1 MLQFQYNRQWMAWG
15 AGLACALVADGAMA
29 GPDAAGGVVVRP
41 ESAGVAAMENGSF
54 IDPQLKMLWGEH
66 LRRGGNLV
74 APADAA
80 RGFVGPRVVDGMVR
94 IEALSLGD
102 DAALADELRRLGA
115 TDVRQQGNLVLGRM
129 PVAGLGA
136 LQSLRTARFV
146 RPAPEPFGSVGGVT
160 SQGDAV
166 QGSGR
171 ARRSFGVDGSGVVVG
186 VTSTGYDTQGGAAA
200 DVARGDLPG
209 PGNPNGRL
217 QPVRVLKDRSS
228 GRDSDEGRA
237 MAQIVH
243 DVAPGASLAVYIPEN
258 VQDHA
263 DGLRALAKAGANVIS
278 DDMYWTNDPWFQES
292 PIGAVQ
298 RELLA
303 SGNVLSINAAA
314 NFADWSAEGW
324 FQPLPARGL
333 TMAGAAQGR
342 WQMHDWGGGRT
353 TFPVTLH
360 RGGRVRIVLQW
371 DEPFASFTRSRA
383 GSASDLD
390 LFAFTDD
397 RGGNISFLSAT
408 RNVGGDPFEFVFA
421 FLNPDAADATFT
433 IHIGVGMPEGT
444 GRPPGRFKLI
454 AQPSDMS
461 LVDWPREAA
470 FHSATAVGH
479 NASEGAIVACA
490 VRYSQV
496 NTPRGPV
503 AETFSSTGGFARTRD
518 ADGVALSHP
527 LDTHKP
533 DLCAPDGVDN
543 SVFGVD
549 TDGNGWP
556 NFFGTSAASPHL
568 AGVAALML
576 QASGMKMR
584 AGEVGPALRETARD
598 MVDPG
603 DPLSAPGHDVRSGHG
618 FVNAELAVTRA
629 MTLRSRP

>member
-1 MLQFQYNRQWMAWG
+1 MLQFQYNRQWLAWG
-15 AGLACALVADGAMA
+15 AGLACALAAGGAMA

-41 ESAGVAAMENGSF
+41 ESAGVAAMEEGSF

-74 APADAA
+74 VPADAA

-115 TDVRQQGNLVLGRM
+115 KDVRQQGNLVLGRM

-146 RPAPEPFGSVGGVT
+146 RRAPEPFGSVGAVT

-166 QGSGR
+166 QGSER
-171 ARRSFGVDGSGVVVG
+171 ARRTFGVDGSGVVVG
-186 VTSTGYDTQGGAAA
+186 VTSTGYDTQGGAAT

-209 PGNPNGRL
+209 RGNPNGRL
-217 QPVRVLKDRSS
+217 QPVRVLKDRD

-237 MAQIVH
+237 MAQIIH
-243 DVAPGASLAVYIPEN
+243 DVAPGASLAVYIPES

-278 DDMYWTNDPWFQES
+278 DDMFWTNDPWFQES
-292 PIGAVQ
+292 PIGVAQ

-303 SGNVLSINAAA
+303 SGNVLSISAAT
-314 NFADWSAEGW
+314 NFADWSAEGR

-333 TMAGAAQGR
+333 TMGGAAAGR
-342 WQMHDWGGGRT
+342 WRMHDWGGGHT

-360 RGGRVRIVLQW
+360 RGGRLRIVMQW
-371 DEPFASFTRSRA
+371 DEPFASFTRSRS

-390 LFAFTDD
+390 LFVFADD
-397 RGGNISFLSAT
+397 HSGNISYVSAT

-421 FLNPDAADATFT
+421 FLNPDAADAAFT
-433 IHIGVGMPEGT
+433 IHIGVGMPEGI
-444 GRPPGRFKLI
+444 GRLPGRFKLI
-454 AQPSDMS
+454 AQPNDMA
-461 LVDWPREAA
+461 LVDWPRDAA

-479 NASEGAIVACA
+479 NASEGAIIACA
-490 VRYSQV
+490 VRHSQM
-496 NTPRGPV
+496 NTPRGPL
-503 AETFSSTGGFARTRD
+503 AEPFSSTGGFARTRD
-518 ADGVALSHP
+518 ADGVVLSRP

-568 AGVAALML
+568 AGIAALML

-584 AGEVGPALRETARD
+584 ADEVGRALRETARD
-598 MVDPG
+598 MADPG
-603 DPLSAPGHDVRSGHG
+603 DPLSAPGYDVRSGQG
-618 FVNAELAVTRA
+618 FVDTERAVKRA
-629 MTLRSRP
+629 MALRDRP

>member
-15 AGLACALVADGAMA
+15 TGLACALVAGGAMA

-41 ESAGVAAMENGSF
+41 ESARAAAMEDGSF

-136 LQSLRTARFV
+136 LRSLRTARFV
-146 RPAPEPFGSVGGVT
+146 RPAPEPFGSVGAVT
-160 SQGDAV
+160 SQGDAA
-166 QGSGR
+166 QGSDR
-171 ARRSFGVDGSGVVVG
+171 IRRIQGLDGTGVVVG
-186 VTSTGYDTQGGAAA
+186 VTSTGYDTQGGAAT
-200 DVARGDLPG
+200 DVARGDVPG
-209 PGNPNGRL
+209 RGNPNGHL
-217 QPVRVLKDRSS
+217 QPVRVLKDSN

-237 MAQIVH
+237 MAQIIH
-243 DVAPGASLAVYIPEN
+243 DVAPGATLAVYIPES

-263 DGLRALAKAGANVIS
+263 DGLRALAKSGANVIS

-303 SGNVLSINAAA
+303 SGNVLPITAAT
-314 NFADWSAEGW
+314 NFGDWSTEGR
-324 FQPLPARGL
+324 FRPLPARAL
-333 TMAGAAQGR
+333 TMGGSAAGR

-360 RGGRVRIVLQW
+360 RGGRVRIVMQW

-397 RGGNISFLSAT
+397 QGGNIAFLSAT

-421 FLNPDAADATFT
+421 FLNPDAADASFT
-433 IHIGVGMPEGT
+433 IHIGVGMPEGV
-444 GRPPGRFKLI
+444 GHAPGRFKLI
-454 AQPSDMS
+454 AQPNDMA
-461 LVDWPREAA
+461 LVDWPRDAA

-496 NTPRGPV
+496 STSRGPV
-503 AETFSSTGGFARTRD
+503 AERFSSIGGFARTRD
-518 ADGVALSHP
+518 SEGVALAHA
-527 LDTHKP
+527 LDTRKP

-584 AGEVGPALRETARD
+584 AGEVGQALRETARD

-603 DPLSAPGHDVRSGHG
+603 DPLTATGYDVRSGQG
-618 FVNAELAVTRA
+618 FVNVEQAVARA
-629 MTLRSRP
+629 ASLRSRP